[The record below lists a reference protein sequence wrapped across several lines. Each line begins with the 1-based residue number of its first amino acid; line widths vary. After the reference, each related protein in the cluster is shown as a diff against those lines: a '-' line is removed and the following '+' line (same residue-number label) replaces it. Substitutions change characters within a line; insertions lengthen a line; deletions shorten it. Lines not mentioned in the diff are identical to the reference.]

1 VVPGVP
7 TEKRDVI
14 LADEEG
20 IRNAIKNVRSD
31 SSGKNW
37 VLVTY
42 DAPKSKTLVLLGTGS
57 GGISELVS
65 YLKVKQSSLKCFF
78 FKSTANEI

>member
-7 TEKRDVI
+7 TEKHDII

-20 IRNAIKNVRSD
+20 IRNAIKNVRND
-31 SSGKNW
+31 SSGLNW

-57 GGISELVS
+57 GGIQELVTH
-65 YLKVKQSSLKCFF
+65 LKVTHAHFVVCE
-78 FKSTANEI
+78 A